1 MKKKKMIKKIII
13 LILSLISFNLYA
25 KIEELNLNSDYGYYK
40 EINNQKVFLA
50 VGNAHITIDN
60 NEIYCDEIE
69 IYLSDNE
76 NVEKAIFKNNIVIF
90 QDKDQV
96 QIGGEY
102 AEYFKKEKQF
112 IIRENAFYIDIKEE
126 VAVFGDSIYNYEKE
140 EIAIIQG
147 NVRIYQKEMQS
158 TGAFVKYTKKDK
170 LMEISGFP
178 EINNQGSVYKSKK
191 IIIDVDKN
199 TFLLEGGLDA
209 IILTESNEEQKPENN
224 EEKDNAK
231 K

>member
-1 MKKKKMIKKIII
+1 MMMKKKINIFLFLALFITI
-13 LILSLISFNLYA
+13 TNIAVA
-25 KIEELNLNSDYGYYK
+25 KIEELNLKSDYGYYK
-40 EINNQKVFLA
+40 EVNKQKIFYA
-50 VGNAHITIDN
+50 IGNAHITIDN
-60 NEIYCDEIE
+60 NEVFCGEIE
-69 IYLSDNE
+69 IYLTNDE
-76 NVEKAIFKNNIVIF
+76 NIDKAIFKNKIVIF
-90 QDKDQV
+90 QEKDKI

-102 AEYFKKEKQF
+102 AEYIKKEKQF
-112 IIRENAFYIDIKEE
+112 IIRENAFYIDAKEE

-178 EINNQGSVYKSKK
+178 EINNQGSVYRAKK

-199 TFLLEGGLDA
+199 SFLLEGGLDA
-209 IILTESNEEQKPENN
+209 VILTENEDEKKEEQK
-224 EEKDNAK
+224 K
-231 K
+231 